1 MDDDSARPPQEIPAA
16 YLHSVDTRSNNQ
28 SQLLFPVY
36 EREIFKIGRDIRT
49 NSLAI
54 DNDPDMLVSRNHCE
68 IYVIVYE
75 PTINHIYVRDRKSS
89 NGTLVN
95 GKLIGS
101 GPDISPGYLLQH
113 GDVIEIRPY

>member
-1 MDDDSARPPQEIPAA
+1 MA
-16 YLHSVDTRSNNQ
+16 HS
-28 SQLLFPVY
+28 
-36 EREIFKIGRDIRT
+36 
-49 NSLAI
+49 SLAI

-68 IYVIVYE
+68 IYVVVYE

-95 GKLIGS
+95 GRLIGS
-101 GPDISPGYLLQH
+101 GPEISPGYLLQH